1 MKTAL
6 TILAL
11 WVAIDL
17 TLLVYYL
24 TASFGDKR
32 AERLGNWGGWML
44 IGKFLV
50 IILGLILAKIW
61 N

>member
-6 TILAL
+6 TILTL

-17 TLLVYYL
+17 ILLIYYL
-24 TASFGDKR
+24 TASFGNER

-44 IGKFLV
+44 IGKFLFIMFV
-50 IILGLILAKIW
+50 LVLVKIW
-61 N
+61 S

>member
-1 MKTAL
+1 MRTTL

-24 TASFGDKR
+24 TASFDDKR
-32 AERLGNWGGWML
+32 AVRLGNWGGWML
-44 IGKFLV
+44 FGKFLF
-50 IILGLILAKIW
+50 IIFGLILVKIW
-61 N
+61 I

>member
-24 TASFGDKR
+24 AASPGDKR
-32 AERLGNWGGWML
+32 AVRLGNWGGWML
-44 IGKFLV
+44 LGKFLF

-61 N
+61 S

>member
-1 MKTAL
+1 MKITL

-11 WVAIDL
+11 WIAIDL
-17 TLLVYYL
+17 ALLVYCL

-50 IILGLILAKIW
+50 IILGLVLARIW

>member
-1 MKTAL
+1 MKTTL

-11 WVAIDL
+11 WSAIDL

-24 TASFGDKR
+24 TASFDNKR
-32 AERLGNWGGWML
+32 AVRLGNWGGWML
-44 IGKFLV
+44 FGKFLF

-61 N
+61 S